1 VGGAAAVLGARR
13 LVAFVAVAAA
23 LAVYFAAHAS
33 LPNLTTWWDIAVL
46 SFLVIPA
53 AFATVLLLLP
63 LWRAPGRWVVG
74 AGCAALAVAFSAA
87 GWGGAASFAK
97 LAAATFLAWW
107 FLDLFEDVSWVVL
120 VALIIPWVDAFS
132 VFRGPTKHIVT
143 HHRGV
148 FGDLSFGFPVPGE
161 RGTANLGIPDLIFFA
176 LFLAATARWSLRR
189 GFSWL
194 LMTASFGVTIALAV
208 WWNPAKLHGLPA
220 LPLLSLAFFLANGDL
235 LWRRWKERPARPEQ
249 P

>member
-13 LVAFVAVAAA
+13 LAALVVLAAA
-23 LAVYFAAHAS
+23 LAVYFAVHAS
-33 LPNLTTWWDIAVL
+33 LPRLTVWWDIAVL

-53 AFATVLLLLP
+53 VFATVLLLLP

-74 AGCAALAVAFSAA
+74 VVCAGLAVGFSAA
-87 GWGGAASFAK
+87 GWSGAASFAK
-97 LAAATFLAWW
+97 LGAATFLAWW

-120 VALIIPWVDAFS
+120 VAVIIPWVDAFS
-132 VFRGPTKHIVT
+132 VFRGPTKQIVT

-161 RGTANLGIPDLIFFA
+161 HGTANLGIPDLIFFA
-176 LFLAATARWSLRR
+176 LFLAATERWSLRR
-189 GFSWL
+189 GFTWL
-194 LMTASFGVTIALAV
+194 LMTASFGATITLAV

-220 LPLLSLAFFLANGDL
+220 LPLLSLAFFVANGDL

-249 P
+249 T